1 MKNPIKMDDLGVP
14 LFLETPICPKRLLKT
29 LWWPRLAICQT
40 TFFKDVRGKSQK
52 TFESIAGINRD
63 TQLQLL
69 SCRDWTYQQMPETYV
84 RLFQKTSPP
93 NDDHLTNRKKVEG
106 GLIPVVNGL

>member
-1 MKNPIKMDDLGVP
+1 MPKKVAENFLVAQVSHLSNDLFQRCEG
-14 LFLETPICPKRLLKT
+14 EI
-29 LWWPRLAICQT
+29 
-40 TFFKDVRGKSQK
+40 SQK